1 MNEMMMLV
9 LGLVNLEINFKFEI
23 DERLGKDGAHVTF
36 EKDGET
42 VSVIWNFGSMGY
54 EMGLLEA
61 WTRNNDL
68 FQDEDRNPLG
78 YLTAVDILAKLQ

>member
-9 LGLVNLEINFKFEI
+9 VGLVNLEIAFKFEM

-42 VSVIWNFGSMGY
+42 VSIIWNFGSMGY

-61 WTRNNDL
+61 WTRNSDL
-68 FQDEDRNPLG
+68 FQDNGGDPLG